1 MPKVREHLYLDKTH
15 RGDPRYR
22 FRWDRDSKRISIK
35 GNPGEPE
42 FEREYERLKVLHQH
56 GIDPSAKG
64 DRNDGTFAWLANKYM
79 SEMDTM
85 VDRGLMAHSTRKQRV
100 NLFKR
105 CTPKWGHG
113 HVLTLRPEH
122 VRAMMSDF
130 RTTPGQANNLLKALR
145 AMFAYAIE
153 MNFMSGDPA
162 IGVKRYKTPEGGF
175 TAWSRKQL
183 RAFLAAHPVGTTP
196 HLAMMLLIG
205 TACRRSDLVL
215 LGPGHVV
222 DEGRGQFISF
232 VQAKHGFAD
241 ASRVTV
247 PLIRPLEEALDKTP
261 IGNETFLI
269 SANGEPFSK
278 FGFGDRFRKWCDAA
292 DLPKELSCHGVRKA
306 VGALLADSGCTE
318 HEIMAFHGHADART
332 SEIYTRTANR
342 KRLANNAAVK
352 ASLYDLLG
360 NEDAVD

>member
-22 FRWDRDSKRISIK
+22 FRWDRDSKRITIS

-42 FEREYERLKVLHQH
+42 FEREYERLKNLHQR
-56 GIDPSAKG
+56 GIDPSPKG
-64 DRNDGTFAWLANKYM
+64 DRNDGTFAWLANEYM
-79 SEMDTM
+79 TEMDTM
-85 VDRGLMAHSTRKQRV
+85 VDQGLLAQSTRKQRV
-100 NLFKR
+100 NLLKR

-113 HVLTLRPEH
+113 HILTLRTEH

-130 RTTPGQANNLLKALR
+130 RATPGQANNLLKTLR

-153 MNFMSGDPA
+153 TNLMSDDPSK
-162 IGVKRYKTPEGGF
+162 GVNRYKTPVGGF
-175 TAWSRKQL
+175 TAWSRDQL
-183 RAFLAAHPVGTTP
+183 RAFLEVHPLGTTP
-196 HLAMMLLIG
+196 HLAMMLLVG

-215 LGPGHVV
+215 LGPGHIS
-222 DEGRGQFISF
+222 DERRGRFISF

-247 PLIRPLEEALDKTP
+247 PLIRPLEEALNTTQ
-261 IGNETFLI
+261 IGEGTFLI
-269 SANGEPFSK
+269 TANGKPYSK
-278 FGFGDRFRKWCDAA
+278 NGFGSRFREWCDVA

-342 KRLANNAAVK
+342 KRLANNAAAK

-360 NEDAVD
+360 GEDADD